1 MSVKSSVRVPRRKAA
16 ERGSVLALVP
26 AGFLVLIILAA
37 FAINSAVAYK
47 ASQQLHDTLLAAAND
62 GAAAGLDGTL
72 FYSTGALELSPSRVD
87 QQVCASVRAQNT
99 PGLQTQTIGVAVD
112 GLWVEVTGSAIAQGL
127 FARGIPG
134 FGAIRVNSSATVVV
148 ASAPTSSAAPIIQ
161 PAVQVHC

>member
-1 MSVKSSVRVPRRKAA
+1 MPVRSSALVAGRRTD

-26 AGFLVLIILAA
+26 AGFMVLIVLAA

-62 GAAAGLDGTL
+62 GAAAGLDGSA
-72 FYSTGALELSPSRVD
+72 FYSTGALALSMSKVE
-87 QQVCASVRAQNT
+87 QQVCASVRAQDT
-99 PGLQTQTIGVAVD
+99 PGLQAETIGVAVD

-134 FGAIRVNSSATVVV
+134 FGAIRVSSSAIVVV
-148 ASAPTSSAAPIIQ
+148 ASTTASSAAPVF
-161 PAVQVHC
+161 PSVVEVRC